1 MHNFNNKINVIA
13 KDEEIIKNYIFTEE
27 ESENLLRMKELL
39 GNSKWK
45 HKIEEI
51 YKLWLNNY
59 STSDIAKR
67 YNVTV
72 RSIQIHLKRIGL
84 VRDKYEAQ
92 AIAKTKRN
100 YKDIILKG
108 KNTMLKNGIGTSNK
122 EEYLRKRLNIELQ
135 LNFPKDDVIVG
146 LNNTTVLEGKEIDI
160 PIVVIRGNKVIKI
173 AVEYDGYYW
182 HKNKDSNKINSL
194 EDRGYKLFIVC
205 SKENATNKQIDE
217 DIETVIKE
225 VITYI
230 KNSF

>member
-1 MHNFNNKINVIA
+1 MYEFTNKINTTD
-13 KDEEIIKNYIFTEE
+13 KEEQIIKDYIFTEE
-27 ESENLLRMKELL
+27 ESKNLLRMKELL
-39 GNSKWK
+39 GNSKWR

-72 RSIQIHLKRIGL
+72 RAIQIHLKKIGL

-146 LNNTTVLEGKEIDI
+146 LNNTTVLDGKEIDI

-182 HKNKDSNKINSL
+182 HKNKNSKVDPL
-194 EDRGYKLFIVC
+194 KEKGYKLFIVC
-205 SKENATNKQIDE
+205 SKENATDKQINE
-217 DIETVIKE
+217 DIETTIKE

-230 KNSF
+230 EKTLS

>member
-13 KDEEIIKNYIFTEE
+13 KDEEIIRNYIFSEE
-27 ESENLLRMKELL
+27 EEKELNELKILL
-39 GNSKWK
+39 GDSKWG
-45 HKIEEI
+45 HKIDEV

-67 YNVTV
+67 YNVNIRT
-72 RSIQIHLKRIGL
+72 IQVMLKNIGL

-92 AIAKTKRN
+92 AIAKNKRN
-100 YKDIILKG
+100 YRDIILKG

-122 EEYLRKRLNIELQ
+122 EEYTRQRLNQELQ
-135 LNFPKDDVIVG
+135 INFPDDDIIVG
-146 LNNTTVLEGKEIDI
+146 LNNRTVLNVKEIDI

-182 HKNKDSNKINSL
+182 HKNKNSKVDPL
-194 EDRGYKLFIVC
+194 KEKGYKLFIVC
-205 SKENATNKQIDE
+205 SKENATDKQINE
-217 DIETVIKE
+217 DIETVIKK

-230 KNSF
+230 ENSF